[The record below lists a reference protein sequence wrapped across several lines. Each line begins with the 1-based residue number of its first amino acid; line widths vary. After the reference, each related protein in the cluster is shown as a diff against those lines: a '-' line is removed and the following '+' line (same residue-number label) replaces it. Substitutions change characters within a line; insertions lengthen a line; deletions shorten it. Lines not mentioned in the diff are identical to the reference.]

1 MKRSAMPPRRT
12 PLDRRSALRRVA
24 LIRTVELARSASP
37 RRRKTTRGEFS
48 PRAKRLMWGRWD
60 GGCIVC
66 GRRLPP
72 KGWTPQHRRA
82 RGMGGSGDPVTVSPA
97 NGLAVHE
104 LPCHRRIE
112 ENPLWA
118 LVMGYRVPQ
127 HGDPVG
133 TAVRGWD
140 GKTYRLTS
148 DGRAVLL
155 RAEESA

>member
-1 MKRSAMPPRRT
+1 MPARRS

-48 PRAKRLMWGRWD
+48 PRARRLIWGRFD
-60 GGCIVC
+60 GRCIAC
-66 GRRLPP
+66 GRPLPP
-72 KGWTPQHRRA
+72 KGWTAQHRRA
-82 RGMGGSGDPVTVSPA
+82 RGAGGSLDPVAVSPA

-148 DGRAVLL
+148 DGRAVLV
-155 RAEESA
+155 RAEEAS

>member
-1 MKRSAMPPRRT
+1 MPARRS

-24 LIRTVELARSASP
+24 LIRTVELARSAVP

-48 PRAKRLMWGRWD
+48 PRMRQRLSSRFD
-60 GGCIVC
+60 GKCIVC
-66 GRRLPP
+66 GRPLPP
-72 KGWTPQHRRA
+72 AGWTAQHRLA
-82 RGMGGSGDPVTVSPA
+82 RGMGGTRRAMTAA

-148 DGRAVLL
+148 DGRAVLV
-155 RAEESA
+155 RAEEAS